1 MNYFIQF
8 LTVFRIFVSPII
20 FLLITTFDQ
29 LGWSI
34 LLFLMAS
41 ITDYWDGYLARK
53 YSLTSEIGEILDPI
67 ADKILLVFMLLA
79 ISIYSDSIFLAFISC
94 LILAREFWVS
104 ALRDFNARKNNYS
117 ATKVTF
123 IAKLKTTI
131 QFFAIFLFMLG
142 FYLNYALIIFIA
154 NFVLFASFILSVQSG
169 LIYTLNSLKR

>member
-8 LTVFRIFVSPII
+8 LTVFRILIAPVI
-20 FLLITTFDQ
+20 FLLITIFDQ

-34 LLFLMAS
+34 FLFLMAS

-67 ADKILLVFMLLA
+67 ADKILLVFMLIA
-79 ISIYSDSIFLAFISC
+79 ISIYSGSIFLAFISS
-94 LILAREFWVS
+94 LMIAREFWVS
-104 ALRDFNARKNNYS
+104 ALRDFNTRKNNYS

-123 IAKLKTTI
+123 IAKLKTTT
-131 QFFAIFLFMLG
+131 QFFAIFLFIFG
-142 FYLNYALIIFIA
+142 FYLNHALIIFMA

-169 LIYTLNSLKR
+169 LIYTVNSLKR

>member
-8 LTVFRIFVSPII
+8 LTVFRIFISPII

-29 LGWSI
+29 LGWAI
-34 LLFLMAS
+34 LFFLMAS

-79 ISIYSDSIFLAFISC
+79 ISIYSDSIFLAFINC
-94 LILAREFWVS
+94 LIIAREFWVS
-104 ALRDFNARKNNYS
+104 ALRDFNARKNNDS

-123 IAKLKTTI
+123 TAKLKTTT
-131 QFFAIFLFMLG
+131 QFLAIFLFIFG
-142 FYLNYALIIFIA
+142 FYLNHALIIFIA

-169 LIYTLNSLKR
+169 FIYTLNSFKR